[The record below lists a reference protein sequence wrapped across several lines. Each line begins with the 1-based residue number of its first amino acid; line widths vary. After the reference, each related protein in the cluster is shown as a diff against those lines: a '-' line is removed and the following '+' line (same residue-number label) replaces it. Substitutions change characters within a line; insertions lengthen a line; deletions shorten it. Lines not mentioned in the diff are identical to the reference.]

1 MLFMYKWLI
10 FSEMIFFNIN
20 DILPPSL
27 RAKILFWLRLVVFT
41 VSAVT
46 VGAVV
51 VDYGFV
57 LNGREHALVQK
68 IYEYSWWFYFFSFF
82 GRLAVQWRSITRKA
96 VFMTVCLGLLML
108 FTFLP
113 KVVTLSGGWLV
124 FLPVWNF
131 FSNKY
136 VLIAIISL
144 FSMLEL
150 SKCVVNFINKKTNPA
165 LLMASC
171 FAVIIVFGALLLLLP
186 RSTHDGITL
195 SIADAI
201 FVSTSSVCV
210 TGLTTV
216 DVAHTF
222 SYEGQFVIAM
232 LIQVGG
238 LGVMTITSFFAIFF
252 MGGTGLYNQFA
263 LRDMVGSDTF
273 NSLIYTLLY
282 ILGFTF
288 VIEALG
294 AMCIWLCIHGNMGM
308 TTYEELFFSVFHSV
322 SAFCNAGFSTLTG
335 NLGSPLVAGNN
346 AFFLIISLLVI
357 LGGIGFP
364 ILMNFKNV
372 LFYYL
377 GKLFMRISYK
387 NRRRP
392 RLMHL
397 TNINT
402 KIVLVTT
409 SVLLLVGMFAIALLE
424 WNGAFAGMSVGEKL
438 VQALFNSVSPRTAGF
453 NSVDIADFSL
463 LTIIIY
469 ILLMWI
475 GGASQSTAGGIK
487 VNTFA
492 VAIANFISVVKGR
505 EGVTLF
511 NREVRSDSV
520 RRASAVVFGSLITI
534 LTFFV
539 LLLIME
545 PSLPPRSIFFEVV
558 SAFSTVGS
566 SLNLTPLFADDS
578 KVLLSLLMFIGRVGL
593 ITVMMSFVQRSAR
606 LKYRLPSDNVIIN

>member
-10 FSEMIFFNIN
+10 FSEMNFFNIN

-96 VFMTVCLGLLML
+96 VFMTVCLGFLML

-438 VQALFNSVSPRTAGF
+438 VQAFFNSVSPRTAGF

>member
-10 FSEMIFFNIN
+10 FSEMNFFNIN

-68 IYEYSWWFYFFSFF
+68 IYEYSWWFYFFSFV